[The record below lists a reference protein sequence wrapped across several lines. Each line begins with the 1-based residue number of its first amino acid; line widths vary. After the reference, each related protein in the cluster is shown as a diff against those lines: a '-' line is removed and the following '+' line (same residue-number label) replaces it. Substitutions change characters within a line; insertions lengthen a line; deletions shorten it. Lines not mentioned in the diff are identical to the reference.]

1 MINNIHNTELK
12 FIWVP
17 SEKKLPTGDKY
28 DSSAIYF
35 IEGTRKLHVNGVEF
49 GLSASEAASLS
60 QIAGMQSSVQ
70 TLETKVSGLQST
82 VGDLNTL
89 GSALV
94 TIANNLK
101 EQIDGGNYY
110 PSDSDKYKG
119 PQSAYNLGNIET
131 PSNIIDAINKVY
143 AYASA
148 IDARGGITGLQG
160 DSYITVSEDGS
171 NRTLT
176 FGGTAE
182 NITIGTQAVGSSGSQ
197 GVYIDG
203 SQSIYTG
210 FQQVNAKLVEHNTKI
225 SGLQSTVDG
234 LSGHQSAIDS
244 LSSTVNQNS
253 QDISALQSGKVSIT
267 TTAGQQALSGAQ
279 GSAMTTTE
287 AIANAIESAYS
298 KLLGNQSNFK
308 NGEDKTLGQLRTLIA
323 GLRSDVGDLQES
335 VSGMDDTES
344 AQKILD
350 IISEL
355 KQIDDSDN
363 GEFAN
368 TILDR
373 LTPFLS
379 YANTTSADGTQGA
392 QGYYEI
398 DTLENGHVYANTVQ
412 GIIDALTT
420 EISNA
425 KNAGVSSGVQS
436 LNSKSGN
443 VTISGNQGITIDD
456 SGANIV
462 ISATAGA
469 QTTAALTSSNTYG
482 AQTAAGQT
490 IQTALQDINNKT
502 ASAGE
507 QAATAYELA
516 ATAEGHATTA
526 GEQAATANELATTAE
541 GHAQDALSQL
551 KWVVIN

>member
-1 MINNIHNTELK
+1 MANINIHNTELK
-12 FIWVP
+12 FYWVP
-17 SEKKLPTGDKY
+17 SEKNLPTDSSY
-28 DSSAIYF
+28 DSSGIYF
-35 IEGTRKLHVNGVEF
+35 IEDRRILHVNGVEF
-49 GLSASEAASLS
+49 GLSESEAASLS

-70 TLETKVSGLQST
+70 TLENKVSGLQST

-119 PQSAYNLGNIET
+119 PQSAYDLGNSIGT
-131 PSNIIDAINKVY
+131 PSNVIDAINKVY

-148 IDARGGITGLQG
+148 IDARGGITSLQG
-160 DSYITVSEDGS
+160 DSYITVGGQGS

-176 FGGTAE
+176 FGGNAE
-182 NITIGTQAVGSSGSQ
+182 NITIGTQSISSENG
-197 GVYIDG
+197 INLNNDAT
-203 SQSIYTG
+203 IFTG
-210 FQQVNAKLVEHNTKI
+210 FQAVNDKLVDHYTKI

-234 LSGHQSAIDS
+234 LSGHQSAIETLANNYGG
-244 LSSTVNQNS
+244 LSDDLDN
-253 QDISALQSGKVSIT
+253 KVSIST
-267 TTAGQQALSGAQ
+267 NAGQQALSGAQ
-279 GSAMTTTE
+279 GSAMSTTE

-298 KLLGNQSNFK
+298 KLLGNQSNFE

-323 GLRSDVGDLQES
+323 GLRSDVGSLQGT
-335 VSGMDDTES
+335 VSEMDPDS
-344 AQKILD
+344 AQKILN
-350 IISEL
+350 IINEL
-355 KQIDDSDN
+355 KQVNQN
-363 GEFAN
+363 GDQQIAD

-379 YANTTSADGTQGA
+379 YADTTSANGTQGA

-398 DTLENGHVYANTVQ
+398 DTLDNGHVYANTVQ

-507 QAATAYELA
+507 QAATAHELAATVGVQA
-516 ATAEGHATTA
+516 ATAEGKAENA
-526 GEQAATANELATTAE
+526 GAQAGTAE
-541 GHAQDALSQL
+541 GKAENALNQL
-551 KWVVIN
+551 KWVVI